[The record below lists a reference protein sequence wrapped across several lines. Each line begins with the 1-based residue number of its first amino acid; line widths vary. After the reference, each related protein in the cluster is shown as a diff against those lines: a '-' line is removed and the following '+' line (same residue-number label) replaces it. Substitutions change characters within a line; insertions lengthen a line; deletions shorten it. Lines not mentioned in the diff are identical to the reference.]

1 MTDKTTY
8 PEVIEH
14 IGIKLWR
21 ANQDWKERFTTAMVD
36 RGFHWYAE
44 ARGSL
49 FQYMGPNGIAQIQ
62 LAEKAKI
69 SKQAVQQHLD
79 DLEADGVI
87 ERVADPNDARK
98 KHIKLTN
105 QGVEAV
111 RVANEIKIPRLSVD
125 RKRGDYLNS
134 CKRQH
139 LQIAPSAIRYVRKPI
154 FS

>member
-111 RVANEIKIPRLSVD
+111 RVANEIKLAIEEDYATLIGRKALSDLSASLD
-125 RKRGDYLNS
+125 RIISQKHTTVKR
-134 CKRQH
+134 
-139 LQIAPSAIRYVRKPI
+139 
-154 FS
+154 